1 MSLRCIR
8 ASHEYKVSAGP
19 GAERGSA
26 ANLLMLHINW
36 PSIKGREGWGMV
48 AANVF
53 KQLKVAETA
62 GGSGRGGSSSR
73 RTFLPWTWLVGRLM
87 KSNKN
92 ATLLIIINQCHPSK
106 MRQVEATQR
115 L

>member
-36 PSIKGREGWGMV
+36 SSIKGREGWGMV

-62 GGSGRGGSSSR
+62 DGSGRGGAAAGAL
-73 RTFLPWTWLVGRLM
+73 FCPG
-87 KSNKN
+87 
-92 ATLLIIINQCHPSK
+92 PG
-106 MRQVEATQR
+106 
-115 L
+115 